1 MAEEGTENR
10 GTPTSAARL
19 AGLPGPEQT
28 RVLVDL
34 VRAHALAVL
43 REIGA
48 DDAPDAVDAG
58 RPLREQGLDSLGLVQ
73 LQRQLTAA
81 TGLTLPPTVGFDHPT
96 ATALAEHLRT
106 LLLGEGPDGAE
117 PAPAGPSA
125 EEEPIAIVGIGC
137 RYPGGVDSPDRLWAL
152 VAEGGTVVTEFPTD
166 RGWDLD
172 RLYHPDPDHPGTTY
186 VRHGG
191 FLDDAAGFDAEFFG
205 ISPREASAMEP
216 QQRLVLET
224 AWEALERAGID
235 PQSLRGSRSGVFIGA
250 DPQDYGMRLHEAP
263 DGLDGYL
270 MTGNSP
276 SVVSGRLAYVLGTE
290 GPTLTVDTACSGSLV
305 ALHLAVRSLQRGEC
319 TLALT
324 GAASVMVNPGAFT
337 SFSRQR
343 GLSPDG
349 VCRPFAAAADGTA
362 WAEGVGLLV
371 LERLSDA
378 RRHGHPVLG
387 VIRGTAINSDGASN
401 GLTAP
406 NGRAQQR
413 VIRQALADAGLTP
426 GEVDAVE
433 AHGTATTLGD
443 PIEAQALIATYG
455 RGHHAD
461 APLWLGSIKSNLGH
475 AQAAAGA
482 AGVIKMLMAMRH
494 GTLPRTLGVDA
505 PTPHVDWSAGTVR
518 LLTEARPWP
527 TDGAPRR
534 AGISSFG
541 VSGTNAHVI
550 VEEPPPVQPAPAAD
564 HGPPVA
570 AALRPVV
577 VSARTAPALPAQA
590 ARLLDATDPA
600 GTPPELADLGWSLA
614 TGRAAL
620 THRAVLLARDT
631 DEVRA
636 GLRALAAGDPAP
648 GLIRGTATGGRLAL
662 LFTGQGSQRLGTG
675 RRLHAAY
682 PVFAD
687 ALEEAIGHLDLQ
699 LEHSLWDVLF
709 AAEGSPEAALLDQ
722 TGYAQPA
729 LFAVETALY
738 RLVESWGLRPD
749 FVAGHSIGE
758 LAAAHAAGVF
768 SLPDAAMLVAARGRL
783 MQELESAG
791 AMVAVAAAEDE
802 VRELLVDGVDLAAVN
817 GPAAVVISGVED
829 ETLRIAAELAG
840 RGRRTKRLRVS
851 HAFHSPLME
860 PMLDE
865 FRRVAELVA
874 YEQPRVPVVSNVT
887 GALATAGLC
896 TPDYWVRH
904 VRQPVRFADGIGF
917 LDAAGVDTYLELGP
931 DPVLTAMAQEC
942 VAPDGDRAF
951 VAALR
956 RDHDEEREVLTAVAA
971 AHVRGARVDWSACY
985 AGSGARRV
993 ELPTYAFQHRHYWLT
1008 SPPATGDAS
1017 GIGQLAADHPLLG
1030 ALLHLATEDGT
1041 VLTGRLSRRSHPWLA
1056 DHVIGGVNLV
1066 PGTALV
1072 ELAAYAGDQVGCALV
1087 EELTLEAPLVLP
1099 DDSGVALQV
1108 VVTPPDG
1115 DGRRTVEFH
1124 SRREDA
1130 PPGGDWT
1137 RHASGVLAP
1146 TGATPARDDDL
1157 ARWPPRDAEAVDV
1170 TDFYPRLAAQGYGYG
1185 PTFHGLRAIWRR
1197 DGEVF
1202 AEVALP
1208 ESTTDGG
1215 AYGLHPALLDAAL
1228 HALDL
1233 ALPQPATGVTLPFT
1247 WYDLTLHAS
1256 GATAVRVRLTATGPD
1271 TVRVVLADAS
1281 GAPVATVGSLLVRTV
1296 DAEQLGA
1303 GTGGGD
1309 LLRIEWTE
1317 QPAPAPAD
1325 FSVAVLGPDPYGL
1338 AHALGVPVLTGP
1350 AAVEAT
1356 PDLLV
1361 ATFDAVDGETLAG
1374 VRAAA
1379 HRALRLA
1386 QDVLA
1391 DDRLA
1396 HTRLVV
1402 VTRHAVRAL
1411 PEDPIELTT
1420 APLWGLLRAAQAENP
1435 DRLLLL
1441 DLDAATPATALPA
1454 AAAAGEPELALR
1466 EGRLLAPRLVPVRR
1480 PRGGAP
1486 DTWDGTVLVT
1496 GGTSGLGAVLARH
1509 LVTTHGVRHL
1519 LLASR
1524 RGPDAPGATV
1534 LRDELTALGAR
1545 VTLAGCDVADRDAL
1559 AALLATVPADHPLT
1573 GVVHAAGIVDDGTF
1587 DGLTP
1592 QRVDAVLRP
1601 KADAAWHLHELTRD
1615 ADLRAFVLYSSA
1627 AGFLDGSGQANY
1639 AAANTFLDA
1648 LAAHRRAAGLP
1659 ATSLGWGLWP
1669 RDIGMG
1675 AGVDDVAA
1683 HRVSRLGLQELTVAQ
1698 NLALFDAA
1706 LGVDE
1711 AFLAPLRFDLADL
1724 HQRAAELP
1732 PLLRRLVRAP
1742 RRPAA
1747 RAGAGAVPV
1756 ELSLARQLA
1765 ELTEAERT
1773 SVLLDLVR
1781 TQVAAVL
1788 GHSGADAIAPRQAF
1802 NEIGFDS
1809 LAAVELR
1816 NRLNAATGL
1825 RLTATLVFDYP
1836 NPRAL
1841 AGHLAE
1847 KLLDLRPAAEPVRTA
1862 VPAVPD
1868 EPIAIIGMSCRYPG
1882 GVSSPEELWRLV
1894 ADGVDAIGEF
1904 PADRGWNVDELYD
1917 PEPGRSGRTST
1928 KEGGFLYDAAL
1939 FDPDFFG
1946 ISPREAGAMDP
1957 QQRLMLEASWEAFE
1971 RAGIDP
1977 HSVAG
1982 SRTGVFAGVMYHDWA
1997 TRPGEMP
2004 EEALGYL
2011 GNGGHTSVVSGRVAY
2026 VLGLEGPAVTVDTA
2040 CSSSLVALHWAIQA
2054 LRTGECELALAGG
2067 VTVMSTPDTFID
2079 MNRQG
2084 GLSSDGRCR
2093 SFAASAD
2100 GTGWGEG
2107 AGVLL
2112 VERLSDARRNGHPV
2126 LAVVRG
2132 SAVNSDGA
2140 SNGMTAPNGPSQQR
2154 VIRAALAAAGV
2165 SAAEVDAVEAHG
2177 TGTTLGDPIEAQA
2190 LLATYGQERP
2200 ADRPL
2205 WLGSIKSNLGHTQA
2219 AAGVAGI
2226 IKMVHAMRNGVL
2238 PPTLH
2243 VDAPSAQVDWSA
2255 GAVEL
2260 LTRAREWPVNGHP
2273 RRAGVSSFGISGT
2286 NAHVIIEQAPEQTP
2300 VAVPATPAGTTGD
2313 ASDSVALPVVPWF
2326 LSARSESA
2334 VRTLAGRLAEFAWS
2348 MDPGEMAP
2356 AARTLATGRALFD
2369 HRAVVLGANPAEL
2382 SPALAALAAGES
2394 RPDVVS
2400 GVVRGGRLAVLF
2412 TGQGAQRLGMGRQL
2426 HAVFPVFAS
2435 AFDAVVAELDA
2446 HLDRPLR
2453 EVVWGDDE
2461 ELIRQ
2466 TGYAQAGLFAV
2477 EVALFRLV
2485 ESWGVRP
2492 DFVAGHS
2499 IGELAAAHVAG
2510 VLSLSDA
2517 ARLVAARGRLMQA
2530 LPAGGAMVAIQASQE
2545 EVRTALTGPSASFAS
2560 YKADDVNDSTATAI
2574 ANGVGQIG
2582 ANGLGDDCGTVAD
2595 DGNGRT
2601 AGAVVDIAA
2610 VNGPRSVVISG
2621 PEVAVLAVA
2630 EHFTRLG
2637 RKTTRLRV
2645 SHAFHSGLM
2654 DPMLDEFRAVAAELT
2669 YAEPQLPV
2677 VSNLTGALASSE
2689 LTDPEYWVRHVR
2701 EAVRFADGVT
2711 ALHGAGATAFLEL
2724 GPDAALTPMIEGIL
2738 TDEVTIIPS
2747 LRRGHDEQRQ
2757 ALTAL
2762 ARLHVTGATV
2772 DWTALLPQ
2780 TGRTVDLPT
2789 YPFQRQRYWVNPLPP
2804 AGDVGS
2810 VGLDPVGHPLLG
2822 AAVPSA
2828 DTDRVVLTG
2837 RLAVDRQRWLADHE
2851 ILGAVLLPGTGFVEL
2866 AVRAGDHVGCGRVE
2880 ELTHRAPMILPGRGA
2895 VTVQVVV
2902 GSPDDSGVRQ
2912 IGIHSRP
2919 EGGHGAWTLHATGA
2933 VAPTAA
2939 PATWDL
2945 TQWPPPGATA
2955 LPVESFYPGL
2965 RARGYGYGPTFQG
2978 LRAAWRRGEDVFAEV
2993 ALPEGEDAERYGL
3006 HPALL
3011 DAAMHADQL
3020 GEDGPLD
3027 GETLLPFSWSGVTL
3041 HAAGARALRV
3051 HLERLRGDEECRIRV
3066 ADPDGQ
3072 PVATVESLL
3081 VRPVSAGQLAAV
3093 RDDRAGALLRLE
3105 WTPAPVPPT
3114 TSRAV
3119 VLGDLPGTGLPAYPD
3134 LAALGAAL
3142 DAGETG
3148 TPDLVLLGLGPAEG
3162 DPAEAARAV
3171 TRDALRTVRS
3181 WLADGRLDGA
3191 RLTVVTRQAVATATG
3206 EDVDLTQAPVWG
3218 LLRAAAGEQPGRF
3231 GLLDT
3236 DGSAESAR
3244 LLAAVAA
3251 AEPEAAVRAGRVSVP
3266 RLARLRPADGAPG
3279 WNPDGTVL
3287 VTGGTGGLGALIARH
3302 LVTTHGVRR
3311 LVLTSRR
3318 GPDAP
3323 GAATLRDE
3331 LRGLGAVEVTVA
3343 ACDVTDRA
3351 AVAAVLAA
3359 VPAEHPLTAVVHA
3372 AGVPGAGLVADLDP
3386 DGLDPVLA
3394 PKIDGAW
3401 HLHALTRDLPLDA
3414 FVLLSSAGGLVL
3426 AAGQGHYAAANVFL
3440 DALAA
3445 HRAAAGLP
3453 ATAVAFG
3460 LWDLGEAAADDV
3472 ALVRRLGLPALGV
3485 DDGLALL
3492 DAAVATAEPLVV
3504 PLRVDPAAVRARG
3517 DVPTLLRGLVTAP
3530 TRRAAAGTTG
3540 SGGAGT
3546 GLAQRLAGV
3555 SEPER
3560 HRLLVEL
3567 VRTRVAA
3574 VLGHSGT
3581 DAVAPD
3587 RAFKDLGFDSLA
3599 AVELRNALNEATG
3612 LRLPATL
3619 VFDHPTAEA
3628 AARFLTDR
3636 LLGATPAAAS
3646 AGAAPTPA
3654 APDDDPI
3661 AIVAI
3666 HCRYP
3671 GEVRS
3676 ADDLWRLL
3684 VEERDAISE
3693 FPVDRGWDVDAVY
3706 DPEPGAAGRTYVKTG
3721 GFLHDAAEFDPE
3733 FFGIMPREALAMDP
3747 QQRLL
3752 LQGAW
3757 EAFERAG
3764 VDPASVRGSRT
3775 GVYVGVM
3782 YTEYGSR
3789 VQQHVPEEIAAYLS
3803 GGSGASIASGRVAYA
3818 LGLEGP
3824 AVTIDTACSSSL
3836 VALHIACQALRQGE
3850 VEMALAGGVTV
3861 LPTPDVFVD
3870 FSRQRGLAPDG
3881 RCKAYANGADGTGW
3895 SEGIG
3900 LLLVERL
3907 SDARRKGHPVLAVV
3921 RGSAINQDGAS
3932 NGLTAPNGP
3941 SQQRVIEAALAAAAL
3956 APADVDLVEGHGTGT
3971 ALGDPIEAQALLA
3984 TYGRDRDRP
3993 LWLGSVKSNLG
4004 HTQAAAGVAGVIK
4017 AVQAMRHGLMP
4028 ATLHV
4033 DAPSDEVDWSA
4044 GAVELLTR
4052 PREWPA
4058 QARPR
4063 RAAVSSFG
4071 LSGTNAHMIIEEAP
4085 ADLAGPARPAD
4096 AAGGDEPTVPV
4107 QPWVLSG
4114 RTDRAL
4120 RAQAERLVAHLDER
4134 DDLADRDVAWSL
4146 ATGRAALEHRAV
4158 VLGADRA
4165 ELVDRLTA
4173 LAAGEVATGVVS
4185 GVARSGGR
4193 TAVVFTGQGAQRLG
4207 MGRELHAVFPVF
4219 AAAFDAVVAELD
4231 GHLDRPLREVVWGDD
4246 EGLIRRTG
4254 YAQAGLFAVEV
4265 ALFRLVESWGVRAD
4279 FVAGHSIGELAA
4291 AHVAGVLSL
4300 GDAARLVAARGRL
4313 MQALPEGGAMVAV
4326 QASEEEV
4333 RAALAGPGVV
4343 VGSFGADV
4351 VNDSAAIANAN
4362 GTDSIAADGNET
4374 RTGTTGTTGTGIAAD
4389 GNETRTGTTGTTG
4402 TGTGTTGT
4410 GTGTTGTGT
4419 GTGADSVLANGNGTS
4434 TSTST
4439 GIGAG
4444 QVAVTGTGDG
4454 MGQIEANG
4462 TGNGGGLAAAGGV
4475 DIAAVNGP
4483 RSVVISGPEAAVLT
4497 VAEHFT
4503 ELGRK
4508 TTRLRVSHAFH
4519 SHLMDP
4525 MLDEFRAVAAELT
4538 YAEPQLPVVSNLTG
4552 TLAGA
4557 GLTDPDYWVR
4567 HVREAVRFA
4576 DGITA
4581 LHQAGATTFLELGP
4595 DAALTPLIEGVVADT
4610 VVAPAQRRDRPEV
4623 TQLLDALARLH
4634 VTGTPV
4640 RWTEILGDGNRV
4652 DLPTYPFERRHLW
4665 LHAPKTRAG
4674 DATGHGQRD
4683 ADHPLLSAVMVAPQG
4698 GGVVLT
4704 GRLALD
4710 THAWL
4715 ADHNVMGMGLLPG
4728 TGFVELALRAA
4739 EEVGCD
4745 VVEELIIEQLMP
4757 LPDHGGAAVQVV
4769 VGEPDAGNRRSIAIW
4784 SRFDDAPPEVG
4795 WTRHVTGWLGTE
4807 NAPPVTPEEFG
4818 VGVGQWPPAGAQP
4831 VDISGVYDYLT
4842 AQGYHFGP
4850 MFRGLRAVW
4859 LRGRDLFVEV
4869 ALPDEAR
4876 QDAAA
4881 YRLHPSL
4888 LDAALSATDF
4898 LGGRKPQDIGAGQ
4911 LPFSWTGVRLHS
4923 GGRSGL
4929 RVRINWT
4936 NSDASA
4942 GSEAV
4947 RLDLADTTGTP
4958 VATVESLVVRPV
4970 TADRLVAAGAAMTG
4984 TRHLDSVF
4992 RVDWPQLPLGEAAEA
5007 VPGRWAV
5014 LGDEVDLG
5022 REDVPAYPD
5031 LDALAAA
5038 AATDGVPEVVFLPV
5052 EPADGEVPDAVR
5064 DGVAGVLGTVRGW
5077 LADERFAATRL
5088 VVLTWF
5094 AADDD
5099 SGHLDLTVA
5108 PVWGLLRAA
5117 QAENPDRLM
5126 LVDLDSDE
5134 ASLRMLPA
5142 VVTLGEPEV
5151 AVRGNQ
5157 VKVPRLAPVPV
5168 PTELPPSPWRAD
5180 GTVLVTGGTTGL
5192 GALVARHLVG
5202 THGVRHLALV
5212 SRRGPD
5218 TPGAAQLRDELA
5230 ALGAEVTV
5238 AACDV
5243 TDPKALAALV
5253 DGLAQPLTAVV
5264 HAAAVLDDALF
5275 TSLTPD
5281 RLDAVLRPKVDAAWA
5296 LHELTEERELTA
5308 FVLFS
5313 SVAGL
5318 LDPAGQGNYAAAN
5331 SFLDA
5336 LARHRRS
5343 MGLPATSLVWNL
5355 WGEGAGLAG
5364 GTDPGVTR
5372 RLAAMG
5378 MPALAPA
5385 DGLALLDQAM
5395 RVAEPVLV
5403 PLRPDPTGTQIPA
5416 KLRDVARA
5424 AAGRRPAPAATPA
5437 TSPEAPAAPVDEGS
5451 LVQRLAALPEEG
5463 RQRMLLDLVRGHV
5476 AAVRHAEPGEIDV
5489 HRGFTELGLD
5499 SLAAIE
5505 LRNRLSAA
5513 TGLRLAATLMFDH
5526 PTPAEVARLLR
5537 EELAEEVPVGP
5548 SPDAPAGPDAADAPD
5563 EDDVRRR
5570 LATIGLDAL
5579 REAGLLDAL
5588 LRLTAPGVEPPP
5600 TAAPAAADRSE
5611 GIRHMAVDDLVR
5623 AALGGADPNGAHR

>member
-10 GTPTSAARL
+10 GTPASVARL

-34 VRAHALAVL
+34 VRAQASAVL

-48 DDAPDAVDAG
+48 DDAPDTVDAG

-81 TGLTLPPTVGFDHPT
+81 TGLTLAPTVGFDHPT
-96 ATALAEHLRT
+96 AIALADHLRT
-106 LLLGEGPDGAE
+106 LLLGEGPEASE
-117 PAPAGPSA
+117 PAPARPPA
-125 EEEPIAIVGIGC
+125 EEEPIAVVGIGC
-137 RYPGGVDSPDRLWAL
+137 RYPGGVDSPDQLWAL
-152 VAEGGTVVTEFPTD
+152 VADEGTVVTGFPTD

-172 RLYHPDPDHPGTTY
+172 GLYHPDPDHPGTTY

-324 GAASVMVNPGAFT
+324 GAASVLVNPGAFT

-362 WAEGVGLLV
+362 WAEGVGLFV

-426 GEVDAVE
+426 AEVDTVE

-455 RGHHAD
+455 RAHRAD

-482 AGVIKMLMAMRH
+482 AGLIKVLMAMRH

-527 TDGAPRR
+527 ADGAPRR

-550 VEEPPPVQPAPAAD
+550 VEEPPPAVPAPAP
-564 HGPPVA
+564 HPGPPVA

-600 GTPPELADLGWSLA
+600 GPPPALVDLGWSLA

-699 LEHSLWDVLF
+699 LDHSLWDVLF
-709 AAEGSPEAALLDQ
+709 AAEGTDEAALLDQ

-887 GALATAGLC
+887 GALAGADLC

-904 VRQPVRFADGIGF
+904 VRQPVRFADGIAF
-917 LDAAGVDTYLELGP
+917 LDSAGVDTYLELGP
-931 DPVLTAMAQEC
+931 DAVLTAMAQEC

-956 RDHDEEREVLTAVAA
+956 RDHDEEREVLAAVAA
-971 AHVRGARVDWSACY
+971 AHVRGADVDWSACY

-1099 DDSGVALQV
+1099 EDTGVALQV
-1108 VVTPPDG
+1108 VVTPPDT

-1130 PPGGDWT
+1130 PAGGDWT

-1146 TGATPARDDDL
+1146 AGAVPTRDDDL
-1157 ARWPPRDAEAVDV
+1157 TRWPPRDAEAVDV
-1170 TDFYPRLAAQGYGYG
+1170 TDFYPGLVEQGYGYG
-1185 PTFHGLRAIWRR
+1185 PAFHGLRAVWRR

-1208 ESTTDGG
+1208 ESSTDGG

-1271 TVRVVLADAS
+1271 TVRVALADGS
-1281 GAPVATVGSLLVRTV
+1281 GAPVATVGALLVRTV

-1309 LLRIEWTE
+1309 LLRLEWTE
-1317 QPAPAPAD
+1317 QPLPASAEA
-1325 FSVAVLGPDPYGL
+1325 SVAVVGPDPFGL
-1338 AHALGVPVLTGP
+1338 AGALGVPVLTGP
-1350 AAVEAT
+1350 EAVEAA

-1361 ATFDAVDGETLAG
+1361 ATFDAGAGETLAG

-1396 HTRLVV
+1396 DTRLVV
-1402 VTRHAVRAL
+1402 VTRHAVAAL
-1411 PEDPIELTT
+1411 PGDRIALTT

-1435 DRLLLL
+1435 GRLLLL
-1441 DLDAATPATALPA
+1441 DLDAATPATALPGA
-1454 AAAAGEPELALR
+1454 AVAGEPEVALR

-1480 PRGGAP
+1480 PRAAAP
-1486 DTWDGTVLVT
+1486 AAWDGTVLVT
-1496 GGTSGLGAVLARH
+1496 GGTGGLGAVLARH

-1524 RGPDAPGATV
+1524 RGPDAPGATA
-1534 LRDELTALGAR
+1534 LRDELTALGAQ
-1545 VTLAGCDVADRDAL
+1545 VTLAGCDVGDRDAL
-1559 AALLATVPADHPLT
+1559 AALLATVPADQPLT

-1592 QRVDAVLRP
+1592 QRLDAVLRP
-1601 KADAAWHLHELTRD
+1601 KADAAWHLHELTRA

-1683 HRVSRLGLQELTVAQ
+1683 HRVSRLGLRELTVAQ

-1711 AFLAPLRFDLADL
+1711 AFLAPLHFDLADL
-1724 HQRAAELP
+1724 QQRAAELP

-1747 RAGAGAVPV
+1747 RAVAGAVPV
-1756 ELSLARQLA
+1756 ELSLARQIA

-1841 AGHLAE
+1841 AGHLVE

-1862 VPAVPD
+1862 VRAVPD

-1894 ADGVDAIGEF
+1894 AEGVDAIGEF
-1904 PADRGWNVDELYD
+1904 PVDRGWDVDELYD

-1928 KEGGFLYDAAL
+1928 KEGGFLYDAAQ

-1946 ISPREAGAMDP
+1946 ISPREASAMDP

-2107 AGVLL
+2107 VGVLL

-2132 SAVNSDGA
+2132 SAVNQDGA

-2154 VIRAALAAAGV
+2154 VIRAALASAGV

-2200 ADRPL
+2200 AERPL

-2226 IKMVHAMRNGVL
+2226 IKMVHAIRHGVL

-2243 VDAPSAQVDWSA
+2243 VDAPSPQVDWSA

-2260 LTRAREWPVNGHP
+2260 LTEARRWPVNGHP
-2273 RRAGVSSFGISGT
+2273 RRAAVSSFGISGT
-2286 NAHVIIEQAPEQTP
+2286 NAHVIIEQAPDEFPAVVPAGDAPGPVGSAGPP
-2300 VAVPATPAGTTGD
+2300 VAVPW
-2313 ASDSVALPVVPWF
+2313 L
-2326 LSARSESA
+2326 LSARSEAA
-2334 VRTLAGRLAEFAWS
+2334 VRSLAGRLAEFAWS
-2348 MDPGEMAP
+2348 MDPAEVAP

-2369 HRAVVLGANPAEL
+2369 HRAVVLGATPAEL
-2382 SPALAALAAGES
+2382 SPALAALADDES
-2394 RPDVVS
+2394 GPGVVS
-2400 GVVRGGRLAVLF
+2400 GVARAGRLAVLF
-2412 TGQGAQRLGMGRQL
+2412 TGQGAQRLGMGREL
-2426 HAVFPVFAS
+2426 HAVFPVFAA

-2453 EVVWGDDE
+2453 DVVWGDDE
-2461 ELIRQ
+2461 ELIRR

-2510 VLSLSDA
+2510 VLSLADA

-2530 LPAGGAMVAIQASQE
+2530 LPAGGAMVAVQASEE
-2545 EVRTALTGPSASFAS
+2545 EVRAALADPGASFVS
-2560 YKADDVNDSTATAI
+2560 YRPDDVNDSASI
-2574 ANGVGQIG
+2574 
-2582 ANGLGDDCGTVAD
+2582 
-2595 DGNGRT
+2595 GNGPA
-2601 AGAVVDIAA
+2601 AGAGVDIAA

-2621 PEVAVLAVA
+2621 PEVAVLHVA
-2630 EHFTRLG
+2630 EHFTKLG
-2637 RKTTRLRV
+2637 RKTARLRV

-2654 DPMLDEFRAVAAELT
+2654 DPMLDEFRAVAASLT
-2669 YAEPQLPV
+2669 YAEPQLPL
-2677 VSNLTGALASSE
+2677 VSNLTGALATSE
-2689 LTDPEYWVRHVR
+2689 LTDPGYWVRHVR
-2701 EAVRFADGVT
+2701 EAVRFADGIT
-2711 ALHGAGATAFLEL
+2711 ALHQAGVTAFLEL

-2738 TDEVTIIPS
+2738 SDEVTVVPS

-2762 ARLHVTGATV
+2762 ARLHVTGTTV

-2789 YPFQRQRYWVNPLPP
+2789 YPFQRRRYWLNPLPP
-2804 AGDVGS
+2804 VGDVGS

-2822 AAVPSA
+2822 AAVPAA

-2895 VTVQVVV
+2895 VAVQVIV
-2902 GSPDDSGVRQ
+2902 GSPDDNGVRQ

-2919 EGGHGAWTLHATGA
+2919 EGGDGGWTLHATGA
-2933 VAPTAA
+2933 IAPTAA

-3066 ADPDGQ
+3066 ADPDGR

-3081 VRPVSAGQLAAV
+3081 VRPVSAGQLA

-3105 WTPAPVPPT
+3105 WTPAPVPPA

-3148 TPDLVLLGLGPAEG
+3148 TPDLVLLAAPTRGG

-3171 TRDALRTVRS
+3171 TRDTLRTVRS

-3206 EDVDLTQAPVWG
+3206 DDVDLAQAPVWG

-3236 DGSAESAR
+3236 DGSADSAR

-3311 LVLTSRR
+3311 IVLTSRR
-3318 GPDAP
+3318 GTDAP
-3323 GAATLRDE
+3323 GAAALRDE
-3331 LRGLGAVEVTVA
+3331 LRALGATEVTVA

-3394 PKIDGAW
+3394 PKVDGAW
-3401 HLHALTRDLPLDA
+3401 HLHELTRDLPLDA

-3460 LWDLGEAAADDV
+3460 LWDLGNASADDV

-3492 DAAVATAEPLVV
+3492 DAAVATGEPLVV

-3530 TRRAAAGTTG
+3530 TRRAAAGTT
-3540 SGGAGT
+3540 SGGGT
-3546 GLAQRLAGV
+3546 ASGLAQRLAGV
-3555 SEPER
+3555 TEAER
-3560 HRLLVEL
+3560 HRVLVEL
-3567 VRTRVAA
+3567 VRARVAA
-3574 VLGHSGT
+3574 VLGHSGVE
-3581 DAVAPD
+3581 AVAPD

-3628 AARFLTDR
+3628 AARFLADR
-3636 LLGATPAAAS
+3636 LVGAAPAAAPVL
-3646 AGAAPTPA
+3646 APTAPA

-3693 FPVDRGWDVDAVY
+3693 FPVDRGWDVEAVY
-3706 DPEPGAAGRTYVKTG
+3706 DPQPGVAGKTYVKTG

-3764 VDPASVRGSRT
+3764 IDPASMRGSRT

-3956 APADVDLVEGHGTGT
+3956 APAEVDLVEGHGTGT

-4033 DAPSDEVDWSA
+4033 DAPSDEVDWSS

-4058 QARPR
+4058 QGRPR

-4085 ADLAGPARPAD
+4085 ADLAGPDRPAGPPAGD
-4096 AAGGDEPTVPV
+4096 AQPATVR
-4107 QPWVLSG
+4107 PWLLSG

-4120 RAQAERLVAHLDER
+4120 RAQAERLAAHLDGR

-4158 VLGADRA
+4158 VLGADRD
-4165 ELVDRLTA
+4165 ELTARLAA
-4173 LAAGEVATGVVS
+4173 LAAGEVATGVVT
-4185 GVARSGGR
+4185 GLARSGGR

-4207 MGRELHAVFPVF
+4207 MGRSLHGVFPAF

-4231 GHLDRPLREVVWGDD
+4231 QHLDRPLREVVWGDD
-4246 EGLIRRTG
+4246 EELIRRTG

-4300 GDAARLVAARGRL
+4300 ADAARLVAARGRL
-4313 MQALPEGGAMVAV
+4313 MQALPAGGAMVAV
-4326 QASEEEV
+4326 RASEEEV

-4351 VNDSAAIANAN
+4351 VNDSDSN
-4362 GTDSIAADGNET
+4362 GNGSGS
-4374 RTGTTGTTGTGIAAD
+4374 
-4389 GNETRTGTTGTTG
+4389 
-4402 TGTGTTGT
+4402 
-4410 GTGTTGTGT
+4410 
-4419 GTGADSVLANGNGTS
+4419 DSVAANGNGTS

-4439 GIGAG
+4439 STGTRP
-4444 QVAVTGTGDG
+4444 VAVTGIEDG
-4454 MGQIEANG
+4454 VGQDAAIG
-4462 TGNGGGLAAAGGV
+4462 TGTGHGGGLAAVGSV
-4475 DIAAVNGP
+4475 DVAAVNGP
-4483 RSVVISGPEAAVLT
+4483 RSVVISGPEAAVLA

-4503 ELGRK
+4503 NLGRK

-4519 SHLMDP
+4519 SGLMDP
-4525 MLDEFRAVAAELT
+4525 MLDDFRAVAAELT
-4538 YAEPQLPVVSNLTG
+4538 YTEPQLPVVSNLTG
-4552 TLAGA
+4552 ALASSE
-4557 GLTDPDYWVR
+4557 LTDPDYWVR

-4595 DAALTPLIEGVVADT
+4595 DAALTPMIEGVVTDT

-4640 RWTEILGDGNRV
+4640 RWTEVLDGGTRV

-4665 LHAPKTRAG
+4665 LNAPKTRAG
-4674 DATGHGQRD
+4674 DAAGHGQRD

-4795 WTRHVTGWLGTE
+4795 WTRHVTGWLATE
-4807 NAPPVTPEEFG
+4807 NAPPVNPEEFG
-4818 VGVGQWPPAGAQP
+4818 VGVGQWPPADAQP

-4869 ALPDEAR
+4869 ALPDGAR

-4923 GGRSGL
+4923 GGRSRL

-4936 NSDASA
+4936 NSDESA

-5014 LGDEVDLG
+5014 LGGEVDLG
-5022 REDVPAYPD
+5022 RADVPAYPD
-5031 LDALAAA
+5031 LAALAAA
-5038 AATDGVPEVVFLPV
+5038 AATGGVPDVVFLPV
-5052 EPADGEVPDAVR
+5052 EPADGEVPEAVR
-5064 DGVAGVLGTVRGW
+5064 DGLAGVLETTRAW

-5142 VVTLGEPEV
+5142 VVTLPEPEV

-5168 PTELPPSPWRAD
+5168 PTELPPSPWRPD

-5218 TPGAAQLRDELA
+5218 TPGAARLRDELA

-5253 DGLAQPLTAVV
+5253 DGLPQPLTAVV

-5281 RLDAVLRPKVDAAWA
+5281 RLTAVLAPKVDAAWA

-5378 MPALAPA
+5378 MPALSPA
-5385 DGLALLDQAM
+5385 DGLALFDQTL
-5395 RVAEPVLV
+5395 RVDEPVLV
-5403 PLRPDPTGTQIPA
+5403 PLRPDPTGTEIPA

-5437 TSPEAPAAPVDEGS
+5437 ATAEAPAAPVDEGS

-5548 SPDAPAGPDAADAPD
+5548 SADAPAGPADAED

-5600 TAAPAAADRSE
+5600 SAAPAAADRSE
-5611 GIRHMAVDDLVR
+5611 EIRNMAVDDLVR

>member
-1 MAEEGTENR
+1 MPA
-10 GTPTSAARL
+10 SVARL

-34 VRAHALAVL
+34 VRAQASAVL

-48 DDAPDAVDAG
+48 DDVPDTVDAG

-96 ATALAEHLRT
+96 AIALADHLRT
-106 LLLGEGPDGAE
+106 LLLGEGPDPAE
-117 PAPAGPSA
+117 PAPAGPPA
-125 EEEPIAIVGIGC
+125 EEEPIAVVGIGC

-152 VAEGGTVVTEFPTD
+152 VAGEGTAVTGFPTD

-172 RLYHPDPDHPGTTY
+172 RLYHPEPDHPGTTY

-324 GAASVMVNPGAFT
+324 GAASVLVNPGAFT

-362 WAEGVGLLV
+362 WAEGVGIFV

-426 GEVDAVE
+426 AEVDTVE

-455 RGHHAD
+455 RAHRAD

-482 AGVIKMLMAMRH
+482 AGLIKVLMAMRH

-527 TDGAPRR
+527 AGGAPRR

-541 VSGTNAHVI
+541 VSGTNAHVV
-550 VEEPPPVQPAPAAD
+550 VEEPPPAAPAPAP
-564 HGPPVA
+564 HPGPPVA

-600 GTPPELADLGWSLA
+600 GTLPDLVDLGWSLA

-699 LEHSLWDVLF
+699 LDHSLWDVLF
-709 AAEGSPEAALLDQ
+709 AAEGTPEAALLDQ

-829 ETLRIAAELAG
+829 ETLRIAGELAA

-887 GALATAGLC
+887 GTLAGADLC

-904 VRQPVRFADGIGF
+904 VRQPVRFADGIAF
-917 LDAAGVDTYLELGP
+917 LDSAGVDTYLELGP

-956 RDHDEEREVLTAVAA
+956 RDHDEEREVLAAVAA
-971 AHVRGARVDWSACY
+971 AHVRGAGVDWSACY

-1099 DDSGVALQV
+1099 DDTGVALQV
-1108 VVTPPDG
+1108 VVTPPDT

-1146 TGATPARDDDL
+1146 TGAAPTRDDDL
-1157 ARWPPRDAEAVDV
+1157 TRWPPRDAEAVDV
-1170 TDFYPRLAAQGYGYG
+1170 TDFYPGLAEQGYGYG
-1185 PTFHGLRAIWRR
+1185 PTFHGLRAVWRR
-1197 DGEVF
+1197 AGEVF

-1208 ESTTDGG
+1208 ESSTDGG

-1271 TVRVVLADAS
+1271 TVRVALADGS

-1309 LLRIEWTE
+1309 LLRVEWTE
-1317 QPAPAPAD
+1317 QPLPASAEA
-1325 FSVAVLGPDPYGL
+1325 SVAVVGPDPFGL
-1338 AHALGVPVLTGP
+1338 AGALGVPAVTGP
-1350 AAVEAT
+1350 AAVEAA

-1361 ATFDAVDGETLAG
+1361 ATFDAGDGETLAG

-1396 HTRLVV
+1396 DTRLVV
-1402 VTRHAVRAL
+1402 VTRHAVAAL
-1411 PEDPIELTT
+1411 PGERIALTT

-1435 DRLLLL
+1435 GRLLLL
-1441 DLDAATPATALPA
+1441 DLDAATPATALPGA
-1454 AAAAGEPELALR
+1454 AVAGEPEVALR
-1466 EGRLLAPRLVPVRR
+1466 AGRLLAPRLVPVRR
-1480 PRGGAP
+1480 PRAAAP

-1496 GGTSGLGAVLARH
+1496 GGTGGLGAVLARH

-1524 RGPDAPGATV
+1524 RGPDAPGATA
-1534 LRDELTALGAR
+1534 LRDELTALGAQ
-1545 VTLAGCDVADRDAL
+1545 VTLAGCDVGDRDAL
-1559 AALLATVPADHPLT
+1559 AALLAAVPADRPLT

-1592 QRVDAVLRP
+1592 QRLDAVLRP

-1627 AGFLDGSGQANY
+1627 AGFLDGAGQANY

-1683 HRVSRLGLQELTVAQ
+1683 HRVSRLGLRELTVAQ

-1711 AFLAPLRFDLADL
+1711 PFLAPLHFDLADL
-1724 HQRAAELP
+1724 RQRAAELP

-1747 RAGAGAVPV
+1747 RAAAGAVPV
-1756 ELSLARQLA
+1756 ELSLARQIA

-1841 AGHLAE
+1841 AGHLVE

-1862 VPAVPD
+1862 VRAVPD

-1894 ADGVDAIGEF
+1894 AEGVDAIGEF
-1904 PADRGWNVDELYD
+1904 PADRGWDVDELYD

-1946 ISPREAGAMDP
+1946 ISPREASAMDP

-2107 AGVLL
+2107 VGVLL

-2132 SAVNSDGA
+2132 SAVNQDGA

-2154 VIRAALAAAGV
+2154 VIRAALASAGV

-2200 ADRPL
+2200 AERPL

-2226 IKMVHAMRNGVL
+2226 IKMVHAIRHGVL

-2243 VDAPSAQVDWSA
+2243 VDAPSPQVDWSA

-2260 LTRAREWPVNGHP
+2260 LTHAREWPVNGHP

-2286 NAHVIIEQAPEQTP
+2286 NAHVIIEQAPDDAP
-2300 VAVPATPAGTTGD
+2300 AAVASAPAGD
-2313 ASDSVALPVVPWF
+2313 APGPVGPAGLPVPWL
-2326 LSARSESA
+2326 LSARSEAA
-2334 VRTLAGRLAEFAWS
+2334 VRSLAGRLAEVAWS
-2348 MDPGEMAP
+2348 MDPADVAP

-2369 HRAVVLGANPAEL
+2369 HRAVVLGATPAEL
-2382 SPALAALAAGES
+2382 SPALAALADGES
-2394 RPDVVS
+2394 APGVVS
-2400 GVVRGGRLAVLF
+2400 GVARAGRLAVLF
-2412 TGQGAQRLGMGRQL
+2412 TGQGAQRLGMGRSL
-2426 HAVFPVFAS
+2426 HAAFPVFAS
-2435 AFDAVVAELDA
+2435 AFDAVVSELDG

-2461 ELIRQ
+2461 ELIRR

-2510 VLSLSDA
+2510 VLSLADA

-2530 LPAGGAMVAIQASQE
+2530 LPAGGAMLAIQASEE
-2545 EVRTALTGPSASFAS
+2545 EVRAALAGQDASVAS
-2560 YKADDVNDSTATAI
+2560 YRPDDVNDSAST
-2574 ANGVGQIG
+2574 GK
-2582 ANGLGDDCGTVAD
+2582 GLA
-2595 DGNGRT
+2595 
-2601 AGAVVDIAA
+2601 AGAGVDIAA
-2610 VNGPRSVVISG
+2610 VNGPRSVVVSG
-2621 PEVAVLAVA
+2621 PEAAVLHVA
-2630 EHFTRLG
+2630 EHFTNLG

-2654 DPMLDEFRAVAAELT
+2654 DPMLDEFRAVAASLA

-2677 VSNLTGALASSE
+2677 VSNLTGALATSE
-2689 LTDPEYWVRHVR
+2689 LTDPDYWVRHVR

-2711 ALHGAGATAFLEL
+2711 ALHQAGATTFLEL

-2738 TDEVTIIPS
+2738 TDDVTVVSS
-2747 LRRGHDEQRQ
+2747 LRRGHDEHRQ
-2757 ALTAL
+2757 ALAAL
-2762 ARLHVTGATV
+2762 ARLHVTGTTV

-2780 TGRTVDLPT
+2780 TTRTIDLPT
-2789 YPFQRQRYWVNPLPP
+2789 YLFQRRRYWLNPLPP

-2810 VGLDPVGHPLLG
+2810 VGLDPIGHPLLG
-2822 AAVPSA
+2822 AAVPAA

-2895 VTVQVVV
+2895 VAVQVVV
-2902 GSPDDSGVRQ
+2902 GSPDDHGVRQ

-2919 EGGHGAWTLHATGA
+2919 EGGDGGWTLHATGA
-2933 VAPTAA
+2933 IAPTAA

-3066 ADPDGQ
+3066 ADPDGR

-3081 VRPVSAGQLAAV
+3081 VRPVSAGQLA

-3105 WTPAPVPPT
+3105 WTPAPVPPA

-3148 TPDLVLLGLGPAEG
+3148 TPDLVLLAAPTAGG

-3171 TRDALRTVRS
+3171 TRDTLRTVRS

-3236 DGSAESAR
+3236 DGGADSAR

-3266 RLARLRPADGAPG
+3266 RLARLRPADGRPG

-3323 GAATLRDE
+3323 GAAALRDE
-3331 LRGLGAVEVTVA
+3331 LRALGAIEVTVA

-3359 VPAEHPLTAVVHA
+3359 VGAEHPLTAVVHA

-3394 PKIDGAW
+3394 PKVDGAW
-3401 HLHALTRDLPLDA
+3401 HLHELTRDLPLDA

-3460 LWDLGEAAADDV
+3460 LWDLGDPSADDV

-3492 DAAVATAEPLVV
+3492 DAAVATGEPLVV

-3517 DVPTLLRGLVTAP
+3517 EVPTLLRGLVTAP
-3530 TRRAAAGTTG
+3530 TRRAAAGTT
-3540 SGGAGT
+3540 SGGGTAT
-3546 GLAQRLAGV
+3546 GLARRLAGV
-3555 SEPER
+3555 TEAER
-3560 HRLLVEL
+3560 HRILVEL

-3574 VLGHSGT
+3574 VLGHSGVE
-3581 DAVAPD
+3581 AVAPD

-3628 AARFLTDR
+3628 AARFLADR
-3636 LLGATPAAAS
+3636 LVGAAPAAAP
-3646 AGAAPTPA
+3646 ALAPTTPA

-3706 DPEPGAAGRTYVKTG
+3706 DPRPGAAGKTYVKTG

-3764 VDPASVRGSRT
+3764 IDPASMRGSRT
-3775 GVYVGVM
+3775 GIYVGVM

-3850 VEMALAGGVTV
+3850 VDMALAGGVTV

-3956 APADVDLVEGHGTGT
+3956 APAEVDLVEGHGTGT

-3984 TYGRDRDRP
+3984 TYGRDRERP

-4033 DAPSDEVDWSA
+4033 DAPSDEVDWSS

-4052 PREWPA
+4052 PREWPK
-4058 QARPR
+4058 QGRPR

-4085 ADLAGPARPAD
+4085 ADLAGSERPAGPPAGD
-4096 AAGGDEPTVPV
+4096 APTPPV
-4107 QPWVLSG
+4107 RPWLLSG

-4120 RAQAERLVAHLDER
+4120 RAQAERLAAHLDGR

-4158 VLGADRA
+4158 VLGADRD
-4165 ELVDRLTA
+4165 ELAARLTA
-4173 LAAGEVATGVVS
+4173 LAAGEVATGVLT

-4193 TAVVFTGQGAQRLG
+4193 SAVVFTGQGAQRLG
-4207 MGRELHAVFPVF
+4207 MGRALHAAFPVF
-4219 AAAFDAVVAELD
+4219 AVAFDAVVAELD
-4231 GHLDRPLREVVWGDD
+4231 GHLDRPLREVIWGDD
-4246 EGLIRRTG
+4246 EELIRRTG

-4265 ALFRLVESWGVRAD
+4265 ALFRLVESWGVRPD

-4300 GDAARLVAARGRL
+4300 PDAARLVAARGRL
-4313 MQALPEGGAMVAV
+4313 MQALPDGGAMVAV
-4326 QASEEEV
+4326 RASEEEV

-4351 VNDSAAIANAN
+4351 VNDSA
-4362 GTDSIAADGNET
+4362 S
-4374 RTGTTGTTGTGIAAD
+4374 
-4389 GNETRTGTTGTTG
+4389 TG
-4402 TGTGTTGT
+4402 TGTG
-4410 GTGTTGTGT
+4410 
-4419 GTGADSVLANGNGTS
+4419 S
-4434 TSTST
+4434 
-4439 GIGAG
+4439 
-4444 QVAVTGTGDG
+4444 
-4454 MGQIEANG
+4454 G
-4462 TGNGGGLAAAGGV
+4462 TGNGSGSGSGSGNGNGNGNGAGTGAGNGAVAATSGDTGWVVANSDGGEPAAGAGV

-4483 RSVVISGPEAAVLT
+4483 RSVVISGPEAAVLA
-4497 VAEHFT
+4497 VAERFT
-4503 ELGRK
+4503 NLGRK

-4519 SHLMDP
+4519 SRLMDP
-4525 MLDEFRAVAAELT
+4525 MLDEFRAVAASLT

-4552 TLAGA
+4552 AIATTE
-4557 GLTDPDYWVR
+4557 LTDPDYWVR

-4576 DGITA
+4576 DGVTA
-4581 LHQAGATTFLELGP
+4581 LYQAGATTFLELGP
-4595 DAALTPLIEGVVADT
+4595 DAALTPMVEGVVTDT

-4640 RWTEILGDGNRV
+4640 RWTEVLGGGTRV

-4795 WTRHVTGWLGTE
+4795 WTRHVTGWLATE
-4807 NAPPVTPEEFG
+4807 NAPPVSPEEFG
-4818 VGVGQWPPAGAQP
+4818 VGVGQWPPVDAEP

-4923 GGRSGL
+4923 GGRSRL

-4936 NSDASA
+4936 NSDESA

-4947 RLDLADTTGTP
+4947 RLDLADTAGTP

-5014 LGDEVDLG
+5014 LGGEVDLG
-5022 REDVPAYPD
+5022 RADVPAYPD
-5031 LDALAAA
+5031 LAALAAA

-5052 EPADGEVPDAVR
+5052 EPADGEVPEAVR
-5064 DGVAGVLGTVRGW
+5064 DGLAGVLETTRAW

-5142 VVTLGEPEV
+5142 VVTLPEPEV

-5168 PTELPPSPWRAD
+5168 PAELPPSPWRPD

-5230 ALGAEVTV
+5230 ALGAEVTL

-5253 DGLAQPLTAVV
+5253 DGLPQPLTAVV

-5281 RLDAVLRPKVDAAWA
+5281 RLAAVLAPKVDAAWA

-5378 MPALAPA
+5378 MPALSPA
-5385 DGLALLDQAM
+5385 DGLALFDQAL
-5395 RVAEPVLV
+5395 RVDEPVLL
-5403 PLRPDPTGTQIPA
+5403 PLRPDPTGTEIPA

-5424 AAGRRPAPAATPA
+5424 AGRRPAPAAAPA
-5437 TSPEAPAAPVDEGS
+5437 ATAEPPAAPVDEGS

-5463 RQRMLLDLVRGHV
+5463 RQRMLLDLVRSHV

-5537 EELAEEVPVGP
+5537 EELAEEVPVDP
-5548 SPDAPAGPDAADAPD
+5548 SADAPAPPADTDAPD

-5570 LATIGLDAL
+5570 LASIPLDAL

-5600 TAAPAAADRSE
+5600 SAAPAAADRSE
-5611 GIRHMAVDDLVR
+5611 EIRNMAVDDLVR

>member
-10 GTPTSAARL
+10 GTPASVARL

-34 VRAHALAVL
+34 VRAQASAVL

-48 DDAPDAVDAG
+48 DDAPDTVDAG

-96 ATALAEHLRT
+96 PIALAEHLRT
-106 LLLGEGPDGAE
+106 LLLGEGPEASE
-117 PAPAGPSA
+117 PAPAGPPA
-125 EEEPIAIVGIGC
+125 EEEPIAVVGIGC

-152 VAEGGTVVTEFPTD
+152 VAGEGSLVTGFPTD

-172 RLYHPDPDHPGTTY
+172 KLYHPDPDHPGTTY

-276 SVVSGRLAYVLGTE
+276 AVVSGRLAYVLGTE

-362 WAEGVGLLV
+362 WAEGVGLFV

-426 GEVDAVE
+426 AEVDTVE

-455 RGHHAD
+455 RGHRAD

-482 AGVIKMLMAMRH
+482 AGLIKVLMAMRH

-527 TDGAPRR
+527 ADGAPRR

-550 VEEPPPVQPAPAAD
+550 VEEPPPAEPAPAP
-564 HGPPVA
+564 HPGPPVT

-590 ARLLDATDPA
+590 ARLLAATDPA
-600 GTPPELADLGWSLA
+600 GTPPDLIGLGWSLA

-699 LEHSLWDVLF
+699 LDHSLWDVLF
-709 AAEGSPEAALLDQ
+709 AAEGTDEAALLDQ

-865 FRRVAELVA
+865 FRRVAELVG

-887 GALATAGLC
+887 GALAGADLC

-904 VRQPVRFADGIGF
+904 VRQPVRFADGIAF
-917 LDAAGVDTYLELGP
+917 LDSAGVDTYLELGP
-931 DPVLTAMAQEC
+931 DPVLTAMAPEC

-956 RDHDEEREVLTAVAA
+956 RDHDEEREVLAAVAA
-971 AHVRGARVDWSACY
+971 AHVRGADVDWSACY

-1099 DDSGVALQV
+1099 DDTGVALQV
-1108 VVTPPDG
+1108 VVTPPDT

-1146 TGATPARDDDL
+1146 TGAAPTRDDDL
-1157 ARWPPRDAEAVDV
+1157 TRWPPRDAEAVDV
-1170 TDFYPRLAAQGYGYG
+1170 TDFYPGLAEQGYGYG
-1185 PTFHGLRAIWRR
+1185 PTFHGLRAVWRR

-1208 ESTTDGG
+1208 ESSTDGG

-1233 ALPQPATGVTLPFT
+1233 ALPQPASGVTLPFT

-1271 TVRVVLADAS
+1271 TVRVALADGS

-1296 DAEQLGA
+1296 DAEQFGA

-1309 LLRIEWTE
+1309 LLRVEWTE
-1317 QPAPAPAD
+1317 QPLPASAEA
-1325 FSVAVLGPDPYGL
+1325 SVAVVGPDPFGL
-1338 AHALGVPVLTGP
+1338 AGALGGPALTGP
-1350 AAVEAT
+1350 EAVEAA

-1361 ATFDAVDGETLAG
+1361 ATFDAGDGETLAG

-1396 HTRLVV
+1396 DTRLVV
-1402 VTRHAVRAL
+1402 VTRHAVAAL
-1411 PEDPIELTT
+1411 PGDRIALTT

-1435 DRLLLL
+1435 GRLLLL
-1441 DLDAATPATALPA
+1441 DLDAATPATALPGA
-1454 AAAAGEPELALR
+1454 AVAGEPEVALR

-1480 PRGGAP
+1480 PRAATP
-1486 DTWDGTVLVT
+1486 AAWDGTVLVT
-1496 GGTSGLGAVLARH
+1496 GGTGGLGAVLARH

-1524 RGPDAPGATV
+1524 RGPDAPGATA
-1534 LRDELTALGAR
+1534 LRDELTALGAQ
-1545 VTLAGCDVADRDAL
+1545 VTLAGCDVGDRDAL
-1559 AALLATVPADHPLT
+1559 AALLATVPADQPLT

-1592 QRVDAVLRP
+1592 QRLDAVLRP

-1683 HRVSRLGLQELTVAQ
+1683 HRVSRLGLRELTVAQ

-1711 AFLAPLRFDLADL
+1711 PFLAPLDFDLADL
-1724 HQRAAELP
+1724 RQRAAELP

-1747 RAGAGAVPV
+1747 RAAAGAVPV
-1756 ELSLARQLA
+1756 ELSLARQIA

-1841 AGHLAE
+1841 AGHLVE

-1862 VPAVPD
+1862 VRAVPD

-1894 ADGVDAIGEF
+1894 AEGVDAIGEF
-1904 PADRGWNVDELYD
+1904 PADRGWDVDELYD

-1946 ISPREAGAMDP
+1946 ISPREASAMDP

-2107 AGVLL
+2107 VGVLL

-2132 SAVNSDGA
+2132 SAVNQDGA

-2154 VIRAALAAAGV
+2154 VIRAALASAGV

-2200 ADRPL
+2200 AERPL

-2226 IKMVHAMRNGVL
+2226 IKMVHAIRHGVL

-2243 VDAPSAQVDWSA
+2243 VDAPSPQVDWSA

-2260 LTRAREWPVNGHP
+2260 LTEAREWPVNGHP
-2273 RRAGVSSFGISGT
+2273 RRAAVSSFGISGT
-2286 NAHVIIEQAPEQTP
+2286 NAHVIIEQAPDESPTGVALAPAGPAGDASGPVGSASHP
-2300 VAVPATPAGTTGD
+2300 VAVPW
-2313 ASDSVALPVVPWF
+2313 L
-2326 LSARSESA
+2326 LSARSEAA
-2334 VRTLAGRLAEFAWS
+2334 VRSLAGRLAEFAWS
-2348 MDPGEMAP
+2348 MDPAEVAP

-2369 HRAVVLGANPAEL
+2369 HRAVVLGATPAEL
-2382 SPALAALAAGES
+2382 SPALAALADGES
-2394 RPDVVS
+2394 APGVVS
-2400 GVVRGGRLAVLF
+2400 GVARAGRLAVLF
-2412 TGQGAQRLGMGRQL
+2412 TGQGAQRLGMGRSL
-2426 HAVFPVFAS
+2426 HGVFPVFAA
-2435 AFDAVVAELDA
+2435 AFDAVVSELDA

-2453 EVVWGDDE
+2453 DVVWGDDE
-2461 ELIRQ
+2461 ELIRR

-2510 VLSLSDA
+2510 VLSLADA

-2530 LPAGGAMVAIQASQE
+2530 LPVGGVMVAVQASEE
-2545 EVRTALTGPSASFAS
+2545 EVRAALAGPGVVVGSFG
-2560 YKADDVNDSTATAI
+2560 ADVVNDSASTGN
-2574 ANGVGQIG
+2574 ANGTGTDIG
-2582 ANGLGDDCGTVAD
+2582 LV
-2595 DGNGRT
+2595 
-2601 AGAVVDIAA
+2601 AGAGVDIAA

-2621 PEVAVLAVA
+2621 PEAAVLHVA
-2630 EHFTRLG
+2630 EHFTNLG

-2654 DPMLDEFRAVAAELT
+2654 DPMLDEFRAVAASLT
-2669 YAEPQLPV
+2669 YAEPQLPL
-2677 VSNLTGALASSE
+2677 VSNLTGALATSE
-2689 LTDPEYWVRHVR
+2689 LTDPDYWVRHVR
-2701 EAVRFADGVT
+2701 EAVRFADGIT
-2711 ALHGAGATAFLEL
+2711 TLHQAGATTFLEL
-2724 GPDAALTPMIEGIL
+2724 GPDAALTPMVQGIL
-2738 TDEVTIIPS
+2738 TDDATIIPS
-2747 LRRGHDEQRQ
+2747 LRRGHDEHRQ

-2762 ARLHVTGATV
+2762 ARLHVTGTAV

-2780 TGRTVDLPT
+2780 TTRTIDLPT
-2789 YPFQRQRYWVNPLPP
+2789 YPFQRQRYWLNPLPP

-2810 VGLDPVGHPLLG
+2810 VGLDPIGHPLLG
-2822 AAVPSA
+2822 AAVPGA

-2895 VTVQVVV
+2895 VAVQVVV
-2902 GSPDDSGVRQ
+2902 GSPDDNGVRQ

-2919 EGGHGAWTLHATGA
+2919 EGGDGGWTLHATGA
-2933 VAPTAA
+2933 IAPSAA

-3066 ADPDGQ
+3066 ADPDGR

-3081 VRPVSAGQLAAV
+3081 VRPVSAGQLA

-3105 WTPAPVPPT
+3105 WTPAPVPPA

-3148 TPDLVLLGLGPAEG
+3148 TPDLVLLAAPTAGG

-3171 TRDALRTVRS
+3171 TRETLRTVRS

-3206 EDVDLTQAPVWG
+3206 EDVDLAQAPVWG

-3236 DGSAESAR
+3236 DGSADSAR
-3244 LLAAVAA
+3244 LLAAAA

-3266 RLARLRPADGAPG
+3266 RLARLAPADDGPG

-3323 GAATLRDE
+3323 GAAALRDE
-3331 LRGLGAVEVTVA
+3331 LRALGATEVTVA

-3394 PKIDGAW
+3394 PKVDGAW
-3401 HLHALTRDLPLDA
+3401 HLHDLTRDLPLDA

-3460 LWDLGEAAADDV
+3460 LWDLGDASADDV

-3492 DAAVATAEPLVV
+3492 DAAVATGEPLVV

-3517 DVPTLLRGLVTAP
+3517 EVPTLLRGLVTAP
-3530 TRRAAAGTTG
+3530 TRRAAAGTT
-3540 SGGAGT
+3540 SGGSTGT

-3555 SEPER
+3555 TEAER
-3560 HRLLVEL
+3560 HRVLVEL
-3567 VRTRVAA
+3567 VRARVAA
-3574 VLGHSGT
+3574 VLGHSGVE
-3581 DAVAPD
+3581 AVASD

-3628 AARFLTDR
+3628 AARFLADR
-3636 LLGATPAAAS
+3636 LVGAAPAAAS
-3646 AGAAPTPA
+3646 ALAPTAPA
-3654 APDDDPI
+3654 ARDDDPI

-3706 DPEPGAAGRTYVKTG
+3706 DPQPGAAGKTYVKTG

-3764 VDPASVRGSRT
+3764 IDPASMRGSRT

-3956 APADVDLVEGHGTGT
+3956 APAEVDLVEGHGTGT

-4033 DAPSDEVDWSA
+4033 DAPSDEVDWSS

-4058 QARPR
+4058 QPRPR

-4085 ADLAGPARPAD
+4085 IDLAGPDRPAGPPTGD
-4096 AAGGDEPTVPV
+4096 APTAPV
-4107 QPWVLSG
+4107 RPWLLSG

-4120 RAQAERLVAHLDER
+4120 RAQAERLAAHLDGR

-4158 VLGADRA
+4158 VLGADRD
-4165 ELVDRLTA
+4165 ELTARLAA
-4173 LAAGEVATGVVS
+4173 LAAGEVATGVVT

-4193 TAVVFTGQGAQRLG
+4193 SAVVFTGQGAQRLG
-4207 MGRELHAVFPVF
+4207 MGRSLHAAFPVF
-4219 AAAFDAVVAELD
+4219 AAAFDAVVSELD
-4231 GHLDRPLREVVWGDD
+4231 AHLDRPLRDVVWGDD
-4246 EGLIRRTG
+4246 EELIRRTG

-4265 ALFRLVESWGVRAD
+4265 ALFRLVESWGVRPD

-4291 AHVAGVLSL
+4291 VHVAGVLSL
-4300 GDAARLVAARGRL
+4300 PDAARLVAARGRL
-4313 MQALPEGGAMVAV
+4313 MQALPAGGVMVAV

-4351 VNDSAAIANAN
+4351 LNDSA
-4362 GTDSIAADGNET
+4362 S
-4374 RTGTTGTTGTGIAAD
+4374 
-4389 GNETRTGTTGTTG
+4389 TG
-4402 TGTGTTGT
+4402 TGTGNGT
-4410 GTGTTGTGT
+4410 GTEDGVGPVAT
-4419 GTGADSVLANGNGTS
+4419 N
-4434 TSTST
+4434 
-4439 GIGAG
+4439 GIGI
-4444 QVAVTGTGDG
+4444 GTGD
-4454 MGQIEANG
+4454 
-4462 TGNGGGLAAAGGV
+4462 GGGLAAAGRV

-4503 ELGRK
+4503 KQGRK

-4519 SHLMDP
+4519 SGLMAP
-4525 MLDEFRAVAAELT
+4525 MLDEFRAVAASLT
-4538 YAEPQLPVVSNLTG
+4538 YTEPQLPVVSNLTG
-4552 TLAGA
+4552 AIATTE
-4557 GLTDPDYWVR
+4557 LTDPDYWVR

-4576 DGITA
+4576 DGITT

-4595 DAALTPLIEGVVADT
+4595 DAALTPMIEGVVTDT

-4640 RWTEILGDGNRV
+4640 RWTEVLGGGDRV

-4665 LHAPKTRAG
+4665 LNAPKTRAG
-4674 DATGHGQRD
+4674 DAAGHGQRD

-4807 NAPPVTPEEFG
+4807 NTPPVTPEEFG
-4818 VGVGQWPPAGAQP
+4818 VGLGQWPPADAEP

-4923 GGRSGL
+4923 GGRSRL

-4936 NSDASA
+4936 NSDESA

-4947 RLDLADTTGTP
+4947 RLDLADTAGTP

-5014 LGDEVDLG
+5014 LGGEVDLG
-5022 REDVPAYPD
+5022 RADVPAYPD
-5031 LDALAAA
+5031 LAALAAA
-5038 AATDGVPEVVFLPV
+5038 AATDGVPDVVFLPV
-5052 EPADGEVPDAVR
+5052 EPADGEVPEAVR
-5064 DGVAGVLGTVRGW
+5064 DGLAGVLETTRAW
-5077 LADERFAATRL
+5077 LADERFATTRL

-5117 QAENPDRLM
+5117 QAEHPNRLM

-5142 VVTLGEPEV
+5142 VVTLPEPEV

-5168 PTELPPSPWRAD
+5168 PTELPPSPWRPD

-5218 TPGAAQLRDELA
+5218 TPGAARLRDELA

-5253 DGLAQPLTAVV
+5253 DGLPQPLTAVV

-5281 RLDAVLRPKVDAAWA
+5281 RLTAVLAPKVDAAWA

-5385 DGLALLDQAM
+5385 DGLALFDQAM
-5395 RVAEPVLV
+5395 RVDEPVLV
-5403 PLRPDPTGTQIPA
+5403 PLRPDPTGTEIPA

-5437 TSPEAPAAPVDEGS
+5437 ATAEAPAAPVDEGS

-5463 RQRMLLDLVRGHV
+5463 RLRTLLDLVRGHV

-5548 SPDAPAGPDAADAPD
+5548 SADAPAGPPGADAPD

-5570 LATIGLDAL
+5570 LAAIPLDAL

-5588 LRLTAPGVEPPP
+5588 LRLTAPDVVPPP

-5611 GIRHMAVDDLVR
+5611 EIRNMAVDDLVR